1 MNEHFEAMLFGLLA
15 EIPYLP
21 GAGANAE
28 NVVNTA
34 TQADGSKRVSF
45 SLRNLFRKGGE
56 ASAAPIDQ
64 RTKHLVRALDN
75 VGNAT
80 GSC

>member
-1 MNEHFEAMLFGLLA
+1 MSTLKSCLFGVLA

-34 TQADGSKRVSF
+34 TQADGSKRVSL